1 MSQKGKRWTPDDI
14 QTLVSNEKTKSL
26 SVLSV
31 MLGRTESAI
40 KFKLC
45 EFVYKKANETQKEYK
60 EILNDY
66 VLINNIDMLN
76 YEELSSVKAK
86 KNKEQNISQEN
97 TFINTGK
104 IWTEEETNKLI
115 SELLDDTKTIN
126 DISLIHSRTIKSIKY
141 QLLDLVY
148 TSIKQNK
155 YDIET
160 AQKKAKFIT
169 IEEIKDYIESKDK
182 IDENDKNKKKQ
193 DELLIEFGIMKN
205 KIESLTN
212 DIIAIKKHLKLV

>member
-1 MSQKGKRWTPDDI
+1 MSQKGKRWTTDDI
-14 QTLVSNEKTKSL
+14 QTLISNEKTKTL

-31 MLGRTESAI
+31 MLGRTETAI
-40 KFKLC
+40 KLKLC
-45 EFVYKKANETQKEYK
+45 ELVYKKANETKKTYN
-60 EILNDY
+60 EILTDY

-76 YEELSSVKAK
+76 YEELSSVKIK
-86 KNKEQNISQEN
+86 KNKEQNIAQEN
-97 TFINTGK
+97 TYINTGK
-104 IWTEEETNKLI
+104 IWTDEEMNQLI
-115 SELLDDTKTIN
+115 RELADDTKTIN
-126 DISLIHSRTIKSIKY
+126 DIALIHSRTIKSIKY

-148 TSIKQNK
+148 VSIKQNK

-169 IEEIKDYIESKDK
+169 IEEIKDYI
-182 IDENDKNKKKQ
+182 KNKDNTDNDNKIKKIQ

-212 DIIAIKKHLKLV
+212 DILAIKKHLKLV